1 MAEGIKRKEFV
12 QGVAAL
18 GVATAAGISFRKEGN
33 NMKKTDIKTL
43 ASENAFDLI
52 GKEWMLVT
60 AGNKEKLN
68 TMTASWGGIGWLW
81 NKPVA
86 FVFVRPERYT
96 HDFIERESRLT
107 LSFYKEEYRSIL
119 QFCGTKS
126 GRDVDKVKE
135 TGLKP
140 VALESGAMT
149 FEQARLTLDCR
160 KLFKSPMS
168 AANFIDKSI
177 LEKWYGNQPSGSLH
191 DVYVVEIEGG
201 YEG

>member
-1 MAEGIKRKEFV
+1 MKKIGRKEFV
-12 QGVAAL
+12 QGIATL
-18 GVATAAGISFRKEGN
+18 GVMTAAGISFGKEIRT
-33 NMKKTDIKTL
+33 MKKTDLKTL

-60 AGNKEKLN
+60 AGTQEKFN

-81 NKPVA
+81 NRPVA
-86 FVFVRPERYT
+86 FVFIRPERYT
-96 HDFIERESRLT
+96 HDFIEREGRLT
-107 LSFYKEEYRSIL
+107 LSFYKEECRNIL
-119 QFCGTKS
+119 QFCGTRS

-160 KLFKSPMS
+160 KLFKSPM
-168 AANFIDKSI
+168 AEANFIDKAI
-177 LEKWYGNQPSGSLH
+177 LEKWYGNQPGGSLH
-191 DVYVVEIEGG
+191 DVYVIEIEGV
-201 YEG
+201 YES

>member
-1 MAEGIKRKEFV
+1 MQRIDRKEFV

-18 GVATAAGISFRKEGN
+18 GVVAATGISFGKEN
-33 NMKKTDIKTL
+33 KNMKKTELKAL

-52 GKEWMLVT
+52 GKGWMLVT

-86 FVFVRPERYT
+86 FVFIRPERYT
-96 HDFIERESRLT
+96 HNFIERESRLT
-107 LSFYKEEYRSIL
+107 LSFYKEEFRGIL

-126 GRDVDKVKE
+126 GRDVDKAKE

-160 KLFKSPMS
+160 KLFKSSMS

-177 LEKWYGNQPSGSLH
+177 LAKWYGSQPGGSLH
-191 DVYVVEIEGG
+191 DVYVVEIEGV